1 MIALDLPRRK
11 CENDRIERTGG
22 ISMSNTIANTLLAL
36 NEHLAA
42 VERDF
47 VALGRQMEQADE
59 SDGRSALLG
68 AYRAVERVAD
78 GARAVRSKCPRCSRP
93 DPSMEYEAVNKL
105 SGVWKLPECP
115 TCRELA
121 QMMAAI
127 EKAAKAQ
134 TATGA

>member
-1 MIALDLPRRK
+1 
-11 CENDRIERTGG
+11 
-22 ISMSNTIANTLLAL
+22 MSNAIANTLLTL

-47 VALGRQMEQADE
+47 VALGRQMEQASE

-68 AYRAVERVAD
+68 AFRAVERVAD
-78 GARAVRSKCPRCSRP
+78 GARAVRAKCPRCSRP
-93 DPSMEYEAVNKL
+93 DPALEYEAVNKH

-121 QMMAAI
+121 QMMSAI
-127 EKAAKAQ
+127 EKVAKMM
-134 TATGA
+134 TTSGA